1 MNIVAYIMKN
11 YRPLI
16 TYGLALFFGALA
28 LYFWSNSRTLKQQL
42 KADQETAQ
50 KLSAR
55 LAVHEALLEG
65 DSLVIRGDYNDA
77 LQSYSIEQDP
87 ETESDG
93 AAIEMRK
100 AFAKTFLALK
110 TQTNEIDTNTEAVLD
125 TLPITT
131 KELSSENINTI
142 DSLTFAMEKMRA
154 QVTRLQK
161 QLRNKATGQYLTFT
175 TSKGSVVHYVGEV
188 KDKKANG
195 IGVALL
201 STGSRYEGQWKNNQR
216 HGQGTFYWP
225 DGQSYEG
232 TYSNDKRDGQ
242 GTYYWPNGEKY
253 VGHWKADERFG
264 EGIFYGKTGDIV
276 ASGIWEDDELVKEP
290 NRRRR

>member
-1 MNIVAYIMKN
+1 MKN

-16 TYGLALFFGALA
+16 TYSLVFFFGVLA
-28 LYFWSNSRTLKQQL
+28 VYFWFNSRTLKQQL
-42 KADQETAQ
+42 EADHETTE
-50 KLSAR
+50 KLSTR
-55 LAVHEALLEG
+55 LAMHEALLQG
-65 DSLVIRGDYNDA
+65 DSLVIRGDYNNA
-77 LQSYSIEQDP
+77 LQSYSIEQAP

-93 AAIEMRK
+93 ATIEMRK
-100 AFAKTFLALK
+100 AFAKAFLALK
-110 TQTNEIDTNTEAVLD
+110 TKKTETLNNTEEVLD
-125 TLPITT
+125 TLPVIT
-131 KELSSENINTI
+131 EALSSENINTI
-142 DSLTFAMEKMRA
+142 DSLTFAMEKMRV
-154 QVTRLQK
+154 QVNRLQQ

-175 TSKGSVVHYVGEV
+175 TSKGSVVHYIGEV
-188 KDKKANG
+188 KDKRANG

-264 EGIFYGKTGDIV
+264 EGIFYGKKGDIV
-276 ASGIWEDDELVKEP
+276 ASGIWEDDELVEEP
-290 NRRRR
+290 NKRRR

>member
-1 MNIVAYIMKN
+1 MYIVVYIMKN
-11 YRPLI
+11 SRPLL
-16 TYGLALFFGALA
+16 TYGLVLVFGAMA
-28 LYFWSNSRTLKQQL
+28 LYFWSNSRALKQQL
-42 KADQETAQ
+42 KANQATTQ

-55 LAVHEALLEG
+55 LAMHEALLHG
-65 DSLVIRGDYNDA
+65 DSLVIRGNYNEA
-77 LQSYSIEQDP
+77 LQTYGKEQEP

-93 AAIEMRK
+93 AAIEMRM
-100 AFAKTFLALK
+100 AFAKSFLALQ
-110 TQTNEIDTNTEAVLD
+110 TQKRELDSNPVAELD
-125 TLPITT
+125 TLPTVT
-131 KELSSENINTI
+131 KEFSPREINTI
-142 DSLTFAMEKMRA
+142 DSLTFAVEKMRA
-154 QVTRLQK
+154 QVSRLQK
-161 QLRNKATGQYLTFT
+161 QVRNKATGQYLTFT

-195 IGVALL
+195 LGVALL

-264 EGIFYGKTGDIV
+264 EGIFHGKKGDIV
-276 ASGIWEDDELVKEP
+276 ASGIWEDDQLVEEP
-290 NRRRR
+290 NRRRK